1 MKTESWDNMK
11 YGLILYK
18 ETDNLGDDIQSY
30 AAMQISTTSRVCNR
44 SRSIR

>member
-1 MKTESWDNMK
+1 MVESWDTVK

-30 AAMQISTTSRVCNR
+30 AAMQFLP
-44 SRSIR
+44 